1 MAYVVTLHVTR
12 IIIMQTILL
21 CKTIIRKED
30 AQGIRLGPVQWYR
43 VHLKG
48 NRAVEVASEVLGRGN
63 KG

>member
-1 MAYVVTLHVTR
+1 
-12 IIIMQTILL
+12 MQAVLL
-21 CKTIIRKED
+21 CKTIIKNEE
-30 AQGIRLGPVQWYR
+30 AQGIRIGPVQWYR

>member
-1 MAYVVTLHVTR
+1 
-12 IIIMQTILL
+12 MQTILL

-30 AQGIRLGPVQWYR
+30 TQGIRIGPVQWYR